1 MTAVSEAPSDYD
13 PLYREALTA
22 VPIRNLL
29 LVLLSLVI
37 TGCASQATI
46 SNKDLSQ
53 LEPDKRYAVF
63 NLDENRKPLP
73 RNLKQD
79 VSLSLAFS
87 GGGTRAAALAYG
99 VLLELRDTPI
109 YHPQG
114 PQRLLDEVDMISSV
128 SGGSFTSAYYGL
140 YGERTFDEFEKKF
153 LRHNVGEVLLDRLL
167 SPSRWFSSQDRSE
180 AAVQVYQDRLFED
193 KTFADLQAAGGP
205 MIIINAS
212 DLGRGVR
219 FSFLQ
224 DYFDLL
230 CSDLSSFP
238 VAKAVTA
245 SSAVPVLFAPVVLKN
260 HDGCRSNAQSYLQS
274 VDTNRLPNQVAQ
286 VVSGL
291 KTYSDKQQRQY
302 IHLVDGGITDNLGLM
317 AIYEMVEVAGGI
329 EPFMRVTGGKP
340 ARNILIIS
348 VNASTYVKHE
358 IELTKEEPSLEDTLN
373 TVTDVQLHRYN
384 AATLDLLR
392 ETTQNWSG
400 QLSTEQR
407 PVNTYF
413 VELSFET
420 LTPEQKDYF
429 NRIPTSFNLED
440 EQVDRL
446 IELGRNLLRQNSDF
460 RRFLDNYA
468 ANGDGDPL
476 GPQNAYR

>member
-1 MTAVSEAPSDYD
+1 M
-13 PLYREALTA
+13 L
-22 VPIRNLL
+22 IRNFLL
-29 LVLLSLVI
+29 LLASLVL

-46 SNKDLSQ
+46 SNNDLSQ
-53 LEPDKRYAVF
+53 LSPDQRYGVF
-63 NLDENRKPLP
+63 SDDLKPP
-73 RNLKQD
+73 VHPQRRDQD
-79 VSLSLAFS
+79 ISLSLAFS

-109 YHPQG
+109 ARPEG

-140 YGERTFDEFEKKF
+140 YGERIFDEFEDKF
-153 LRHNVGEVLLDRLL
+153 LRRDVGGALVDRLL

-180 AAVQVYQDRLFED
+180 AAVKLYQDSLFEG
-193 KTFADLQAAGGP
+193 KTFADLKAAGGP

-260 HDGCRSNAQSYLQS
+260 HEGCRSTAQTYLHS
-274 VDTNRLPNQVAQ
+274 VDTRRLPSQVALAVQ
-286 VVSGL
+286 GL
-291 KTYSDKQQRQY
+291 RTYSNKEQRQF

-340 ARNILIIS
+340 ANNILFIS
-348 VNASTYVKHE
+348 VNASTSVKHE
-358 IELTKEEPSLEDTLN
+358 IELSKDEPSLEDTIN

-384 AATLDLLR
+384 AATLDLMR
-392 ETTQNWSG
+392 ETMKRWANQM
-400 QLSTEQR
+400 STPQQ
-407 PVNTYF
+407 PVNPYF
-413 VELSFET
+413 IELSFEA
-420 LTPEQKDYF
+420 LTPEQQDYY
-429 NRIPTSFNLED
+429 NRIPTSFSLEQ

-446 IELGRNLLRQNSDF
+446 IQLGRVLLRQHPTF
-460 RRFLDNYA
+460 QQFLNRYPASTDQLD
-468 ANGDGDPL
+468 AN
-476 GPQNAYR
+476 NR